1 MSRICSRIVGMR
13 NRKHQLTTLGTAAD
27 AEPWPSRK
35 FAVLPSRSQ
44 NLDCRFEDA
53 CSRLP
58 WFEYHL
64 CWAPRLDGSAGFV
77 RMSLVQKQLEWFER
91 TAFFG
96 PQQFETCPMW
106 GAKNQNPRLDSNS
119 VLLSMSAGHGH
130 PDSTVRTGSALCF
143 CGQLREGRQTGSKV
157 TGSAFH
163 ITNR

>member
-91 TAFFG
+91 TAFLGRNSSKRVQCGEPKIKTPGWIRTRSYSAYLPVTDIPTQPFAPALHCVFAANFG
-96 PQQFETCPMW
+96 KADKP
-106 GAKNQNPRLDSNS
+106 GVK
-119 VLLSMSAGHGH
+119 
-130 PDSTVRTGSALCF
+130 
-143 CGQLREGRQTGSKV
+143 
-157 TGSAFH
+157 
-163 ITNR
+163 